1 MILSSIYHYDIILSD
16 IDALKWSKN
25 EPILQNI

>member
-1 MILSSIYHYDIILSD
+1 MILFLSD